1 MGPTLRSLVLRYGI
15 AVLAVAVA
23 LLGRLAI
30 DSLVENRL
38 PFLFFTLAVVAVA
51 WHGGFGPSFL
61 ALVLGGLAVS
71 WFFLSP
77 RYSLMDSLHRPQHRL
92 LLSGYTFLGL
102 TIGIFSQRLRSA
114 RLRAES
120 HARELE
126 RQRHE
131 LQHEMLQRRRL
142 EQELE
147 QRAELLAEA
156 DRRKDEFLAMLGH
169 ELRNPLAPLR
179 NAVAVMQMLQLSDPQ
194 LCWARDL
201 IDRQVQQLSHLVN
214 DLLDVSRIR
223 RGKIVLQK
231 ETVEL
236 AAVVERA
243 VEISAPILKAHRHEL
258 TVVLP
263 PDKVW
268 LEVDPVRLAQVLA
281 NMLNNAGKYTPECG
295 RVRLVAEQ
303 EGDDVV
309 VRVSDNGV
317 GIVPEMLPRVFDLFA
332 QSPQTLNRSEGG
344 LGIGLT
350 LVRSLVEAHGGSV
363 QAFSDGPGKGSEFVV
378 RLPCPSRQNS
388 EIRSV
393 DNPEPLLDGR
403 FRGSHT

>member
-1 MGPTLRSLVLRYGI
+1 MGPTLRSLVIRYGI

-30 DSLVENRL
+30 DPLVENRL

-61 ALVLGGLAVS
+61 ALVLGSLAVS

-77 RYSLMDSLHRPQHRL
+77 RYSLVDSLSRPQHRL

-114 RLRAES
+114 HFRAEG
-120 HARELE
+120 HAREEE
-126 RQRHE
+126 RQRRALE
-131 LQHEMLQRRRL
+131 QEMHQRRRL

-147 QRAELLAEA
+147 QRAELLAET

-169 ELRNPLAPLR
+169 ELRNPLAPLS
-179 NAVAVMQMLQLSDPQ
+179 NAVGVMQMLPLSDPQ
-194 LCWARDL
+194 LCWARDV
-201 IDRQVQQLSHLVN
+201 IDRQVKQLSHLVD

-231 ETVEL
+231 KPVDL

-243 VEISAPILKAHRHEL
+243 VEISTPILEAHRHEL

-263 PDKVW
+263 PEKVW
-268 LEVDPVRLAQVLA
+268 LEADPVRLGA
-281 NMLNNAGKYTPECG
+281 
-295 RVRLVAEQ
+295 
-303 EGDDVV
+303 
-309 VRVSDNGV
+309 
-317 GIVPEMLPRVFDLFA
+317 
-332 QSPQTLNRSEGG
+332 
-344 LGIGLT
+344 
-350 LVRSLVEAHGGSV
+350 
-363 QAFSDGPGKGSEFVV
+363 GPGQHTQQ
-378 RLPCPSRQNS
+378 RRQ
-388 EIRSV
+388 V
-393 DNPEPLLDGR
+393 HAGR
-403 FRGSHT
+403 RQGPACRRAAWG